1 MRISIDSRVLAAH
14 KLSLEEFIALFIDS
28 YGLDIEK
35 ARHVLV
41 EEKHLC
47 GKNLRPGIEKLILSN
62 ELKEELSV
70 ILTESDKEVEN
81 YTEKFFNSLADKL
94 REIYPEGRKAG
105 TNYYWRDSTAIIA
118 KKLKTL
124 IVKYNFKVTEQEAIE
139 ATKKYVKSFNE
150 NYKYMHLLKYFILK
164 STTNSSGDSEVTSEL
179 MSYIQ
184 NKGTDT
190 ETEIDETDYNENI
203 V

>member
-1 MRISIDSRVLAAH
+1 MKYTIDEEVLEKNNLTFDEFLVLLVDKNRIDIGKTREILQKKGYGSIAV
-14 KLSLEEFIALFIDS
+14 
-28 YGLDIEK
+28 YGDYN
-35 ARHVLV
+35 
-41 EEKHLC
+41 
-47 GKNLRPGIEKLILSN
+47 GLIFSSN
-62 ELKEELSV
+62 D
-70 ILTESDKEVEN
+70 SDKINNILINSDKTVQ
-81 YTEKFFNSLADKL
+81 KISDSFFNRLADEL
-94 REIYPEGRKAG
+94 RKIYPEGRKAG